1 MSHISNWICN
11 IPVGDLVCCT
21 LLQGIL
27 ARCMQSTSNVP
38 LWRLYAKQEWCEG
51 PSSDLE
57 YEREMLV
64 YILCSGPWIVQTAQQ
79 RFTIVLIAAQS

>member
-1 MSHISNWICN
+1 MCY
-11 IPVGDLVCCT
+11 V

-27 ARCMQSTSNVP
+27 ARCMQRSSNVP

-64 YILCSGPWIVQTAQQ
+64 CFPLCLSCVK
-79 RFTIVLIAAQS
+79 R